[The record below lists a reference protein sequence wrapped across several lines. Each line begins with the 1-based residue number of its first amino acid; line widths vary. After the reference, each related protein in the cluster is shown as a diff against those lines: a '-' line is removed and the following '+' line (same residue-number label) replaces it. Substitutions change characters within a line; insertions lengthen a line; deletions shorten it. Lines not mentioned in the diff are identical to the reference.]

1 MRYCILDGFR
11 GFFIIFMT
19 IVHVNLPLD
28 SFIAK
33 LNHHYFGWVED
44 AQGFVFISGIVVGLA
59 YGGMLQKRSASAM
72 RAAVWRRVGSIYLH
86 QASLIALFLI
96 TALFLATRGYDPGY
110 TALYAEEPFL
120 FTFLSLILVTG
131 SVNMGILPMYI
142 VFLIATPPILVLMRN
157 GHLPAII
164 VGSISLW
171 LVAQLG
177 LVDLVNQWAEEVAA
191 GAGRPAP
198 FGIFFNV
205 LGWQL
210 IYVSGLACGWQLVK
224 GALDFRFLQAPQY
237 GAACGVAVVAII
249 GLAVFDRV
257 IGWELISSEYSSAFL
272 AHKYRE
278 DFGPIYLV
286 AFALDVFV
294 ITWLLVAG
302 PLSRRTLIRTA
313 ADLVRRVFTHP
324 ALRLVGRHSLT
335 LFSYHIVLT
344 YGVRLAVGPG
354 PVSQATGAVILLAS
368 AASLFAVAL
377 IIERRIP
384 RWRDLRQQADGV

>member
-1 MRYCILDGFR
+1 MRYQILDGFR
-11 GFFIIFMT
+11 GFFLVFMT

-28 SFIAK
+28 SIIAK
-33 LNHHYFGWVED
+33 LNHHYVGWVED

-59 YGGMLQKRSASAM
+59 YGGMLHKRSASAM
-72 RAAVWRRVGSIYLH
+72 RVAIWRRVGTIYLH
-86 QASLIALFLI
+86 QASLIALFVV
-96 TALFLATRGYDPGY
+96 TALFLVAKDYDPGY
-110 TALYAEEPFL
+110 TALYANEPFL
-120 FTFLSLILVTG
+120 FTFFSLLLVTG

-142 VFLIATPPILVLMRN
+142 VFLIATPAILVLMRN
-157 GHLPAII
+157 GHFPAVII
-164 VGSISLW
+164 GSIALW
-171 LVAQLG
+171 LVAQVG

-191 GAGRPAP
+191 GAGRPVP
-198 FGIFFNV
+198 FGIFFNIF
-205 LGWQL
+205 GWQL
-210 IYVSGLACGWQLVK
+210 IYVSGLACGWLLVK
-224 GALDFRFLQAPQY
+224 GALDLRFLQAPQY
-237 GAACGVAVVAII
+237 SAACGVAAVAII

-257 IGWELISSEYSSAFL
+257 IGWELISSDYSRAFL
-272 AHKYRE
+272 ARKYRE

-286 AFALDVFV
+286 AFMLDVFV

-302 PLSRRTLIRTA
+302 PLSRWTLIRMA
-313 ADLVRRVFTHP
+313 ADLARRVFTHP

-344 YGVRLAVGPG
+344 YVVRLAVGPG
-354 PVSQATGAVILLAS
+354 PVSQATGAVVLLAS